1 MVAGKSTMEGTLTA
15 AELLRP
21 RQLQSQGKAKL
32 WGQGQGKVIR
42 TLEADRVGTP
52 EALSASPA
60 QESAED
66 ASPAATKDQLHRR
79 IGCHSQRQGQ
89 QPLKLGYV
97 ALDRDHAHRGE
108 GRAAWRQDRPS
119 AGRKHRLQED
129 LNAA

>member
-52 EALSASPA
+52 EALS
-60 QESAED
+60 